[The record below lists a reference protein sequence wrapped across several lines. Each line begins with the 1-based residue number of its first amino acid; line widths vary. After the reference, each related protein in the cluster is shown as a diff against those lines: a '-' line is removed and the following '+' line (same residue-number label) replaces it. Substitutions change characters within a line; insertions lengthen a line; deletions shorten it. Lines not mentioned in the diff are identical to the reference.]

1 MSLQSGCSG
10 EASALAEKAS
20 SMFERIY
27 GHPAMATGRAPGRIN
42 LIGEHTDY
50 TGGCVLPMA
59 TPQKTTVELGLRGDE
74 EVHAHTHIPR
84 REGDEAS
91 FRLGAE
97 ARRGGW
103 IDYIQGVTTALRNE
117 GVAIA
122 GFDAD
127 IESSVPAGSG
137 LSSSAA
143 LSVALLRGLRGL
155 FGLALSDIDIAKLG
169 QKVETDF
176 VGAPVGV
183 MDPMAASLGD
193 PHGALFI
200 DTRTLAHERIPFPED
215 RAGLLVI
222 DSGISHANAGPEYR
236 ARRAECQRI
245 EEILHVEF
253 LGDLRPSEIPR
264 VPVLPEPLGR
274 RLRHV
279 VTENERVRAA
289 VSALRAG
296 DVERLGELLS
306 ASHASMR
313 DDYEVSLPDID
324 RLVSIAEAT
333 PGVLGARLT
342 GGGFGGCV
350 IALASRT
357 ETSDLAETAAN
368 IARDY
373 SSITGRAGQAL
384 IPAEGPAVAP

>member
-1 MSLQSGCSG
+1 
-10 EASALAEKAS
+10 
-20 SMFERIY
+20 MFERIY
-27 GHPAMATGRAPGRIN
+27 GRPAMATGRAPGRVN

-50 TGGCVLPMA
+50 TGGLVLPMA
-59 TPQKTTVELGLRGDE
+59 TPQKTTVALALRDDE
-74 EVHAHTHIPR
+74 EVHAHTDLTP
-84 REGDEAS
+84 REGADAS

-97 ARRGGW
+97 AVRGGW
-103 IDYIQGVTTALRNE
+103 IDYVQGVITALRAS
-117 GVAIA
+117 GVEVH
-122 GFDAD
+122 GFDAT
-127 IESSVPAGSG
+127 IESTVPAGSG

-155 FGLALSDIDIAKLG
+155 FGLSISDVEIARLG
-169 QKVETDF
+169 QKAETDF

-200 DTRTLAHERIPFPED
+200 DTRTLAHERIPFPEE
-215 RAGLLVI
+215 RAGLVVI

-236 ARRAECQRI
+236 ARRTECEQI
-245 EEILHVEF
+245 EKLLCVDY
-253 LGDLRPSEIPR
+253 LGAVRPSEIPR
-264 VPVLPEPLGR
+264 EPVLPEPLVR
-274 RLRHV
+274 RMRHV

-289 VSALRAG
+289 VAALRSQ

-313 DDYEVSLPDID
+313 DDFEVSLPDID
-324 RLVSIAEAT
+324 RLVAIADAT

-350 IALASRT
+350 IALVARAENT
-357 ETSDLAETAAN
+357 DLAATAAD

-373 SSITGRAGQAL
+373 SSVTGRAGKAV
-384 IPAEGPAVAP
+384 IPEATADATP